1 MLLVDTGVF
10 ISAAD
15 RDEPR
20 HVECAELLRTHRDL
34 SVTAPVIP
42 ETAWLL
48 EDRLGPEAEV
58 RFLRFATSDPVEI
71 VDLTQ
76 ADYDRSIELISLYA
90 DLGLGFVDASVVAVA
105 ERLGISTIATLNR
118 RDFAVVRPAHVDAFE
133 LVP

>member
-1 MLLVDTGVF
+1 MLIDTGVF

-20 HVECAELLRTHRDL
+20 HDECAQLLRTHRDL
-34 SVTAPVIP
+34 RVTAPVIP

-58 RFLRFATSDPVEI
+58 RFLRFVTSDRIGI
-71 VDLTQ
+71 VDATR
-76 ADYDRSIELISLYA
+76 ADYDTSIELIGLYA
-90 DLGLGFVDASVVAVA
+90 DLGLGFVDASVIAIT

-118 RDFAVVRPAHVDAFE
+118 RDFAVVRPAHVDAFD

>member
-20 HVECAELLRTHRDL
+20 HAECAELLRTHPDL

-42 ETAWLL
+42 ETAWPL

-58 RFLRFATSDPVEI
+58 RFLRFVTGDRMGIVE
-71 VDLTQ
+71 LTR
-76 ADYDRSIELISLYA
+76 ADYDRSVELIAMYA
-90 DLGLGFVDASVVAVA
+90 DLGLGFVDASVVAVG
-105 ERLGISTIATLNR
+105 ERLGVSTIATLNR
-118 RDFAVVRPAHVDAFE
+118 RDLAVVRPAHVDAFD

>member
-1 MLLVDTGVF
+1 MIDTGVF

-15 RDEPR
+15 RHEP
-20 HVECAELLRTHRDL
+20 HHDECAQLLRTHRDL
-34 SVTAPVIP
+34 RVTAPVIP

-58 RFLRFATSDPVEI
+58 RFLRFVTSDRIGI
-71 VDLTQ
+71 VDATR
-76 ADYDRSIELISLYA
+76 ADYDRSIELIGLYA
-90 DLGLGFVDASVVAVA
+90 DLGLGFVDASVIAIA

-118 RDFAVVRPAHVDAFE
+118 RDFAVVRPAHVDAFD